1 MVQVLIVAKTKMG
14 AGVCLGGLVLNTRR
28 SVRLLSS
35 SPDRYSLPNN
45 TPFNLGDIWDLR
57 LMEVAKKQA
66 PHTEDIIIRERYKYI
81 RTMPMS
87 ELKDFL
93 AKQTDPSFVHPEALF
108 DRLIRFTWNKKG
120 FVSPA
125 GGLPPYST
133 GFWRFKGTFLL
144 SHNKDRKPYYGYTR
158 DSIHD
163 VSLNISLDVPYVGL
177 QEPLETISPGA
188 LLRFSLTR
196 GFRNDPQKRC
206 YLQLSGWFL

>member
-14 AGVCLGGLVLNTRR
+14 NGVCLGGLVLNTRR
-28 SVRLLSS
+28 SVRLLPFL
-35 SPDRYSLPNN
+35 PDRYSHPID

-57 LMEVAKKQA
+57 LAEVSKKYA
-66 PHTEDIIIRERYKYI
+66 PHTEDIIIREQYKHI
-81 RTMPMS
+81 RTMPMP

-93 AKQTDPSFVHPEALF
+93 TKQADPLFVHPKALF
-108 DRLIRFTWNKKG
+108 DRLIGFTGKRRG

-133 GFWRFKGTFLL
+133 GFWRFEKALYKYQVDGE
-144 SHNKDRKPYYGYTR
+144 TR
-158 DSIHD
+158 YIYLDDADWEI
-163 VSLNISLDVPYVGL
+163 LDVAYVGF
-177 QEPLETISPGA
+177 QEPLKTIPPGT

-196 GFRNDPQKRC
+196 GFRKDQQKRC